1 MPQSK
6 GPSLDSLLPYGKSTL
21 LLRLRCSYCKQACS
35 QPKRA
40 RYPLALTHQTA
51 ISCDGPFRITYSS
64 HSLEDP
70 NGFCSLCIFIFLSFF
85 LSFFCPRKLG
95 NEELIRG
102 TSMMFS
108 VCRAPSKSIA
118 GKMRGSENLL
128 TCLSVYLSEVLLI
141 AALHFRPASPKKR
154 KMIIRTENPN
164 PACVIPKIS
173 YRRFLV
179 LDESFLKDF
188 KG

>member
-6 GPSLDSLLPYGKSTL
+6 RSIAGFPASLRKSPL
-21 LLRLRCSYCKQACS
+21 LLRLRCSYCKHACS

-40 RYPLALTHQTA
+40 RYPIALTHQTA
-51 ISCDGPFRITYSS
+51 ISCDGHFGITYSS

-70 NGFCSLCIFIFLSFF
+70 NGFCSLCILIFLSFF

-118 GKMRGSENLL
+118 GNIRGSENLL
-128 TCLSVYLSEVLLI
+128 TYLSIYLSEVLLI
-141 AALHFRPASPKKR
+141 AALHFQPASPKKGR
-154 KMIIRTENPN
+154 
-164 PACVIPKIS
+164 
-173 YRRFLV
+173 
-179 LDESFLKDF
+179 
-188 KG
+188 